1 MVTRRSRIQFTLW
14 APQNK
19 IMKLIL
25 NNRLKNF
32 IIIFTLSI
40 IFGYFFS
47 TIYDFEQRAVD
58 SALVYSKIVTYPDEI
73 SPMKEYF
80 LKSWT
85 LLHQISNFLL
95 FFNWSFSSV
104 SKLLIF
110 LITVIYF
117 VGITLAV
124 KSATKSIYLSV
135 LVSLMILVF
144 QKNFGDTDYPTL
156 FFSEHSYGM
165 FSLAIVTCIF
175 GCLLSGNLFFAGLIT
190 SILIGVHPII
200 GIWMLGI
207 ILFSLLINKL
217 SSKFTLN
224 KKKILIG
231 LLSGIIIT
239 AISLVYHFVSMEE
252 FSSSFDPG
260 SYNNYMQY
268 WEGHR
273 NESGYHFEY
282 FVKTLILFIFGI
294 LCLKVFYNK
303 FDENFKFGIICVLSS
318 IILSTFFY
326 FLFKF
331 FHPYIPDLVLRT
343 MPTRFATLHSVIGW
357 PLLLGILF
365 VLAKEFSKKSG
376 HILIIFII
384 VVYSISHHKVF
395 FKLHNL
401 FIKNT
406 SNQIESIEETN
417 FWNDIKE
424 IKSNGYIL
432 TTYSTSVVSMRK
444 SLKPILLDVT
454 SFDFVPYYPNTAK
467 NLSRIIENVYGIPFD
482 SPPSNIANQPFL
494 LDEDIKSNFENY
506 SEEKWKE
513 LSQDYNFFGIIVPLN
528 WHINLLPSR
537 KSKKFAFYIL

>member
-1 MVTRRSRIQFTLW
+1 MQ
-14 APQNK
+14 
-19 IMKLIL
+19 LIL
-25 NNRLKNF
+25 NKNLKNF
-32 IIIFTLSI
+32 LIVFTLSI
-40 IFGYFFS
+40 ILGYFFS
-47 TIYDFEQRAVD
+47 TIYDFGQRAVD
-58 SALVYSKIVTYPDEI
+58 AALVHSELVFYPNEI

-85 LLHQISNFLL
+85 LLHQISNFFL

-124 KSATKSIYLSV
+124 NAATKSIYLSV
-135 LVSLMILVF
+135 LVSVMILIF

-156 FFSEHSYGM
+156 FFTEHSYGM
-165 FSLAIVTCIF
+165 FGLAITTCIF
-175 GCLLSGNLFFAGLIT
+175 GCLLSGNLFLAGLIT
-190 SILIGVHPII
+190 SILISIHPII
-200 GIWMLGI
+200 GIWMCGI
-207 ILFSLLINKL
+207 ILISLFIYRFF
-217 SSKFTLN
+217 SKFTLS

-239 AISLVYHFVSMEE
+239 TISLIYHFVTMQE
-252 FSSSFDPG
+252 FSSSFDLN

-282 FVKTLILFIFGI
+282 FIKTLILFIFGT
-294 LCLKVFYNK
+294 LCLKTFDNK

-331 FHPYIPDLVLRT
+331 FYPYIPDLILRT

-357 PLLLGILF
+357 PLILGILF
-365 VLAKEFSKKSG
+365 VLMKEFSKKSAY
-376 HILIIFII
+376 ILIIFII
-384 VVYSISHHKVF
+384 VSYSISHHKVF

-406 SNQIESIEETN
+406 SNQIESIKKTN
-417 FWNDIKE
+417 FWN
-424 IKSNGYIL
+424 G
-432 TTYSTSVVSMRK
+432 
-444 SLKPILLDVT
+444 
-454 SFDFVPYYPNTAK
+454 
-467 NLSRIIENVYGIPFD
+467 
-482 SPPSNIANQPFL
+482 
-494 LDEDIKSNFENY
+494 
-506 SEEKWKE
+506 
-513 LSQDYNFFGIIVPLN
+513 
-528 WHINLLPSR
+528 
-537 KSKKFAFYIL
+537 KKK

>member
-135 LVSLMILVF
+135 LVSLMILIF
-144 QKNFGDTDYPTL
+144 QKNFGDADYPTL

-217 SSKFTLN
+217 SSKFT
-224 KKKILIG
+224 
-231 LLSGIIIT
+231 
-239 AISLVYHFVSMEE
+239 
-252 FSSSFDPG
+252 
-260 SYNNYMQY
+260 
-268 WEGHR
+268 
-273 NESGYHFEY
+273 
-282 FVKTLILFIFGI
+282 
-294 LCLKVFYNK
+294 
-303 FDENFKFGIICVLSS
+303 
-318 IILSTFFY
+318 
-326 FLFKF
+326 
-331 FHPYIPDLVLRT
+331 
-343 MPTRFATLHSVIGW
+343 
-357 PLLLGILF
+357 
-365 VLAKEFSKKSG
+365 
-376 HILIIFII
+376 
-384 VVYSISHHKVF
+384 
-395 FKLHNL
+395 
-401 FIKNT
+401 
-406 SNQIESIEETN
+406 
-417 FWNDIKE
+417 
-424 IKSNGYIL
+424 
-432 TTYSTSVVSMRK
+432 
-444 SLKPILLDVT
+444 
-454 SFDFVPYYPNTAK
+454 
-467 NLSRIIENVYGIPFD
+467 
-482 SPPSNIANQPFL
+482 
-494 LDEDIKSNFENY
+494 
-506 SEEKWKE
+506 
-513 LSQDYNFFGIIVPLN
+513 
-528 WHINLLPSR
+528 
-537 KSKKFAFYIL
+537 

>member
-1 MVTRRSRIQFTLW
+1 MQ
-14 APQNK
+14 
-19 IMKLIL
+19 LIL
-25 NNRLKNF
+25 NKNLKNF
-32 IIIFTLSI
+32 LIVFTLSI
-40 IFGYFFS
+40 ILGYFFS
-47 TIYDFEQRAVD
+47 TIYDFGQRAVD
-58 SALVYSKIVTYPDEI
+58 AALVHSELVFYPNEI

-85 LLHQISNFLL
+85 LLHQISNFFL
-95 FFNWSFSSV
+95 FFNWSFSSI
-104 SKLLIF
+104 SKFLIF
-110 LITVIYF
+110 LITIIYF

-124 KSATKSIYLSV
+124 NSATKSIYLSV
-135 LVSLMILVF
+135 LISLMILIF

-190 SILIGVHPII
+190 SVLISVHPII

-207 ILFSLLINKL
+207 ILFSLSINKAFLRFAL
-217 SSKFTLN
+217 S
-224 KKKILIG
+224 KKKILMG
-231 LLSGIIIT
+231 LFFGIIIT
-239 AISLVYHFVSMEE
+239 TISLVYHFVPMEE
-252 FSSSFDPG
+252 FSSSFDPN
-260 SYNNYMQY
+260 SYNNYMQH

-273 NESGYHFEY
+273 NESDYHFEY
-282 FVKTLILFIFGI
+282 FIKTLVLLIFGI
-294 LCLKVFYNK
+294 LCLTVLRNK

-331 FHPYIPDLVLRT
+331 FYPYIPDLILRT

-357 PLLLGILF
+357 PLILGILF
-365 VLAKEFSKKSG
+365 VLMKEFSKKSAY
-376 HILIIFII
+376 ILIIFII
-384 VVYSISHHKVF
+384 VSYSISHHKVF

-406 SNQIESIEETN
+406 SNQIESIKKTN
-417 FWNDIKE
+417 FWNGIKE
-424 IKSNGYIL
+424 MKSSGYIL
-432 TTYSTSVVSMRK
+432 TTYSTSIVSMRK

-467 NLSRIIENVYGIPFD
+467 NLSRIIENVYGISFD
-482 SPPSNIANQPFL
+482 NPPSNIADRPFL
-494 LDEDIKSNFENY
+494 LDEDVKTNFENY

-513 LSQDYNFFGIIVPLN
+513 LSRDYNLFGIVVPVN
-528 WHINLLPSR
+528 WHINLPRS
-537 KSKKFAFYIL
+537 SKNEKFAFYII

>member
-1 MVTRRSRIQFTLW
+1 
-14 APQNK
+14 
-19 IMKLIL
+19 MKLIL
-25 NNRLKNF
+25 NSSLKNF
-32 IIIFTLSI
+32 IVVFILSI

-73 SPMKEYF
+73 SPMNEYF
-80 LKSWT
+80 LKSLR
-85 LLHQISNFLL
+85 LLHQISNFFL

-124 KSATKSIYLSV
+124 NSATKSIYLSV
-135 LVSLMILVF
+135 LVSVMILIF

-156 FFSEHSYGM
+156 FFTEHSYGM
-165 FSLAIVTCIF
+165 FGLAITTCIF

-190 SILIGVHPII
+190 SILISIHPII
-200 GIWMLGI
+200 GIWMCGI
-207 ILFSLLINKL
+207 ILISLFIYRFF
-217 SSKFTLN
+217 SKFTLS

-239 AISLVYHFVSMEE
+239 TISLIYHFATMQE
-252 FSSSFDPG
+252 FYSSFDLS
-260 SYNNYMQY
+260 SYNNYMQF

-282 FVKTLILFIFGI
+282 FIKTFILFIFGI
-294 LCLKVFYNK
+294 LCLKAFDNK
-303 FDENFKFGIICVLSS
+303 FDENFKFGIICVLCS
-318 IILSTFFY
+318 IILSTSFY

-331 FHPYIPDLVLRT
+331 FHPYIPDLILRT

-365 VLAKEFSKKSG
+365 VLAGEFSKKSG

-384 VVYSISHHKVF
+384 AFYSISHHKVF

-406 SNQIESIEETN
+406 SNQMVSIEETN
-417 FWNDIKE
+417 FWNNIKE
-424 IKSNGYIL
+424 IKSNGYLL

-467 NLSRIIENVYGIPFD
+467 NLSTIIENVYGIPFD
-482 SPPSNIANQPFL
+482 NPPSNISDQPFL
-494 LDEDIKSNFENY
+494 LDENVRSNFENY

-513 LSQDYNFFGIIVPLN
+513 LSKDYNLFGIIVPVSWN
-528 WHINLLPSR
+528 INLSNS
-537 KSKKFAFYIL
+537 SKNEKFAFYII